1 MLSIDDFIYTE
12 ERIGK
17 DRKPF
22 IIHKIRSMEKNARDR
37 QDDEDIASL
46 IRTEH
51 DPRITMVGKYLRR
64 YAIDELLQIPNL
76 LRGEMVFIGIRAMQ
90 PGIFEE
96 LPWDIQEW
104 IAEHGAAFADVK
116 YAYKPGLTDE
126 EKINLWRKYIEEKGR
141 HATLTDVKYSFM
153 ILYNVVFK
161 GRRTV

>member
-22 IIHKIRSMEKNARDR
+22 IIYKIRSMEKNARDR

-46 IRTEH
+46 IRTEY
-51 DPRITMVGKYLRR
+51 DPRITRVGKYLRR
-64 YAIDELLQIPNL
+64 YGIDELLQFSNL
-76 LRGEMVFIGIRAMQ
+76 LRGDMVLIGIRAMQ

-96 LPWDIQEW
+96 LPGDIQKW
-104 IAEHGAAFADVK
+104 IAEHGAAFGDVK
-116 YAYKPGLTDE
+116 YAYDPRLTHE

-141 HATLTDVKYSFM
+141 HETLTDFKYFFM
-153 ILYNVVFK
+153 ILYNVLFK